1 MGQAAEQIQY
11 FTKEQ
16 YLDMEMKAQFKSEY
30 YNGEIFAMSGGSLN
44 HSSICV
50 NLILAIGGATRN
62 KDCRVFESNM
72 KLEIP
77 IINAFVYPDVMVVCG
92 KVEISALSDHV
103 ISNPVLIIEVLSSST
118 ESFDRGKKF
127 EYYQTLPSVKEYVLV
142 SQDKP
147 MVEVYFRQNEKM
159 WDYSVADGIDKT
171 VFLQSIDHE
180 IRMKDIYLKIF
191 G

>member
-16 YLDMEMKAQFKSEY
+16 YLDMERKAQFKSEY
-30 YNGEIFAMSGGSLN
+30 YNGEIFAMGGGTLN

-50 NLILAIGGATRN
+50 NLIGEIRDATRN

-77 IINAFVYPDVMVVCG
+77 VINAFVYPDLMVVCG

-103 ISNPVLIIEVLSSST
+103 IRNPVLIIGYPLKA
-118 ESFDRGKKF
+118 G
-127 EYYQTLPSVKEYVLV
+127 QLV
-142 SQDKP
+142 NS
-147 MVEVYFRQNEKM
+147 M
-159 WDYSVADGIDKT
+159 G
-171 VFLQSIDHE
+171 
-180 IRMKDIYLKIF
+180 
-191 G
+191 